1 MNWTESNSG
10 WLKSNVN
17 VRGPCVYV
25 EKITTAHHAWIS
37 QVQTEWMSQE
47 QKNEY
52 EVRLESIKEE
62 AWGKYSNLG
71 RAPEFKKLNSE
82 LTELDLKACSSWPC
96 LHPIQSTT
104 QFHQNRTNCKLCE
117 HGEGERARL
126 AAVKRAKMAVA
137 NAVAAEDDKFVPF
150 KVENVAS
157 DWLIPEMA
165 TRGIELPKNGEFRTA
180 DNGARLVGS
189 TEDSWLQVQLKAN
202 GPFKKDGTPMPN
214 DRSQDGCAHFAQCTG
229 YAGMLMI
236 FVKTRIADAD
246 GKRVYT
252 VWACDGSDMTNDHP
266 GEHTN
271 GTLGSD
277 SIAPIALDAL
287 AERIRTSTLPRVTW
301 EHMFLDVTLPEQRKE
316 IVLMLATRASGVT
329 VVFPVGNQTAVDCHV
344 DGVAEQA
351 KTFNIDAGVASAG
364 HRVNGH
370 SGIAYTANDG
380 IERLRE
386 GVIVKS
392 GDKYYL
398 LYAHQPLHEL
408 LVHGIFAHDGYRGRP
423 PSTGKS
429 GIHIPLGIFQTWLK
443 GPDSKQKVDKR
454 CEWLDKNKALGFRRP
469 IELNPGDYGIP
480 IDWLKAA
487 AQEAADPSAFPSD
500 TELDELDAQI
510 AKVDAG
516 VEREAKWRGVLD
528 ATKAPEERKMV
539 KRQMRDDGCY
549 LDFDS
554 DVDDDSDDS
563 DDCDSFILRRH
574 QVVAKKVA
582 EDRRATEAA
591 ADRAEAAANEA
602 KEYAE
607 RSEAA
612 SSSGAGPSYV
622 NCNIITINGDVTEPA
637 AKRLCQSSIQGFL
650 Q

>member
-1 MNWTESNSG
+1 
-10 WLKSNVN
+10 
-17 VRGPCVYV
+17 
-25 EKITTAHHAWIS
+25 
-37 QVQTEWMSQE
+37 MSQE

-423 PSTGKS
+423 PSTGQGNIS
-429 GIHIPLGIFQTWLK
+429 VPLGIFGQWLRGK
-443 GPDSKQKVDKR
+443 DRYVKEPCK
-454 CEWLDKNKALGFRRP
+454 WLEKNKALGFRRP
-469 IELNPGDYGIP
+469 IEIKPGDYGIP
-480 IDWLKAA
+480 IGWLNAA
-487 AQEAADPSAFPSD
+487 AQDAAKPDKFPS
-500 TELDELDAQI
+500 EAQLDELDAQI
-510 AKVDAG
+510 AEGGAFI
-516 VEREAKWRGVLD
+516 ERKAKWRPVLD
-528 ATKAPEERKMV
+528 ATKAPEERKVV
-539 KRQMRDDGCY
+539 KRRMRDDNCN
-549 LDFDS
+549 S
-554 DVDDDSDDS
+554 DVDIAYYSADDRDDDSDEDYCES
-563 DDCDSFILRRH
+563 FKIRRKQVSAEQVAEDDRVIKT
-574 QVVAKKVA
+574 VVDRVEAAAAQVA

-591 ADRAEAAANEA
+591 ADRTEAAAA
-602 KEYAE
+602 QVAE
-607 RSEAA
+607 DRVAIETAAA

>member
-17 VRGPCVYV
+17 VRCLCVYV
-25 EKITTAHHAWIS
+25 EKTTTAHRAWIS

-47 QKNEY
+47 QTNEY
-52 EVRLESIKEE
+52 EVRLDSIKEE
-62 AWGKYSNLG
+62 AWGNYTQLASDP
-71 RAPEFKKLNSE
+71 AFKKLQAE
-82 LTELDLKACSSWPC
+82 LKELDLKACSSWSC
-96 LHPIQSTT
+96 LLPIQHTT
-104 QFHQNRTNCKLCE
+104 QFYKMGDGLQPQCKLCTN
-117 HGEGERARL
+117 GEGRRAS
-126 AAVKRAKMAVA
+126 AAAGKRANMAVA
-137 NAVAAEDDKFVPF
+137 NAVAADEDKKSSID
-150 KVENVAS
+150 VENVAS
-157 DWLIPEMA
+157 DWLILKMA

-189 TEDSWLQVQLKAN
+189 MEDWWLQVQIKAN
-202 GPFKKDGTPMPN
+202 GPYKKDGKTPFPN
-214 DRSQDGCAHFAQCTG
+214 DRSHDGGRAHFAHCKG

-236 FVKTRIADAD
+236 FAKTRIADAD

-316 IVLMLATRASGVT
+316 IVVMLATRATGAT

-370 SGIAYTANDG
+370 SGIAYMANDG

-398 LYAHQPLHEL
+398 LYAVQPLHEL
-408 LVHGIFAHDGYRGRP
+408 LD
-423 PSTGKS
+423 
-429 GIHIPLGIFQTWLK
+429 
-443 GPDSKQKVDKR
+443 
-454 CEWLDKNKALGFRRP
+454 
-469 IELNPGDYGIP
+469 
-480 IDWLKAA
+480 
-487 AQEAADPSAFPSD
+487 
-500 TELDELDAQI
+500 
-510 AKVDAG
+510 G
-516 VEREAKWRGVLD
+516 VE
-528 ATKAPEERKMV
+528 
-539 KRQMRDDGCY
+539 
-549 LDFDS
+549 
-554 DVDDDSDDS
+554 
-563 DDCDSFILRRH
+563 
-574 QVVAKKVA
+574 QVVL
-582 EDRRATEAA
+582 EIGRAH
-591 ADRAEAAANEA
+591 
-602 KEYAE
+602 
-607 RSEAA
+607 
-612 SSSGAGPSYV
+612 V
-622 NCNIITINGDVTEPA
+622 
-637 AKRLCQSSIQGFL
+637 
-650 Q
+650 